1 MMKNN
6 IDPDLIADVKMVAL
20 KLGTNML
27 SRSEYFQHG
36 QYTAYQVYDGGRTWE
51 DVCRAAELETKKKEP
66 VSDEEYLSRL
76 KQAFEILG
84 RYPKTSERKKFGL
97 NFSKRRYA
105 TLNEFIRKAVA
116 LEYLPDLFND
126 KAEKESDEITLT
138 ITDSFRPKSE
148 PLERGKRP
156 VPPIPIDTKRTKWE
170 RTEVDG
176 FPYAPH
182 DELGVV
188 GLFAILCSNGK
199 IKWQILEMRGG
210 KGIDITCY
218 DEVMDKTIRV
228 ELKHTLSKGN
238 WNHKIEDLDFVVCWE
253 NRWPDF
259 PKPVL
264 VLNEIA
270 RET

>member
-1 MMKNN
+1 MKNDIQQN
-6 IDPDLIADVKMVAL
+6 LIADVKTVAS

-36 QYTAYQVYDGGRTWE
+36 KYNAYQVYDGGRTWE
-51 DVCRAAELETKKKEP
+51 DVCRAAGLETKKKEP

-84 RYPKTSERKKFGL
+84 RYPKASERKKFGL

-105 TLNEFIRKAVA
+105 TLNDFIRKAVS
-116 LEYLPDLFND
+116 LQYVPDLFND
-126 KAEKESDEITLT
+126 KAEKETNETTLT
-138 ITDSFRPKSE
+138 TIASLDPESE
-148 PLERGKRP
+148 PLERGTRSVPAIP
-156 VPPIPIDTKRTKWE
+156 VETKRTKWE
-170 RTEVDG
+170 RTGVDG

-188 GLFAILCSNGK
+188 GLFAILCSKRIIN
-199 IKWQILEMRGG
+199 WQILEMRGG

-228 ELKHTLSKGN
+228 ELKHTLSKGS
-238 WNHKIEDLDFVVCWE
+238 WNHRIEDLDFVVCWE

-264 VLNEIA
+264 VLSEIVK
-270 RET
+270 ET